1 MSKFEVE
8 NYIIDTIAIFAIYS
22 GLITISNK
30 NPVIS
35 VLFLIS
41 LFINISAYLV
51 IIGISF
57 MGISYLIV
65 YVGAVTVLFLFVI
78 IIFNL
83 QFTDFKQYQY
93 NNKSIVIIIGS
104 IFVYEIIN
112 VQEIVEYSLTS
123 TVPFL
128 NDVTRFIK
136 NFNNIFIES
145 KPYKINLYNIYNIES
160 DLIFIN
166 FKQIE
171 SIGIVIYTNCVI
183 WLILLTIILLLAII
197 GPISLNK
204 NIHSLKILYFLLNI

>member
-183 WLILLTIILLLAII
+183 
-197 GPISLNK
+197 
-204 NIHSLKILYFLLNI
+204 